1 VSSVPPTSPYHTMR
15 NFLIRI
21 VVNALA
27 LSAAAWLV
35 PGIRLSGGFWDVMV
49 VALVF
54 GLVNALL
61 KPIVFL
67 LSLPFVILTLGL
79 FAFVVNG
86 VMLWVTAGLTERLA
100 VSGLWSAVLGSI
112 VISLVTMLLGGVLK
126 DEKKRSS

>member
-1 VSSVPPTSPYHTMR
+1 MR
-15 NFLIRI
+15 NFLIRL

-35 PGIRLSGGFWDVMV
+35 SGITLTGGFWDVLL

-67 LSLPFVILTLGL
+67 LSLPFLILTLGL

-86 VMLWVTAGLTERLA
+86 AMLLVTAALTDHLSVA
-100 VSGLWSAVLGSI
+100 GIGSAILGSI
-112 VISLVTMLLGGVLK
+112 VISLVTMLLGGVL
-126 DEKKRSS
+126 DDDRKKREG